1 MLPTRRIL
9 MPGCVLFSILT
20 LNACGGDGTAERFPQ
35 GYLLTSPLFESA
47 ILQAEFQTE
56 HPSATRFQKDWT
68 VTQGWRIEQLQDDSG
83 IQLIPEIASV
93 NDELH
98 LKVSDYYGAQAR
110 GRVSLP
116 PPGSAAPLIKRL
128 LISAR
133 PIAEALRLEAGA
145 SDPQSSPLQYDW
157 LYAGASVASG
167 ARATWTPGLAG
178 QYRID
183 LQVSNGQ
190 QTSLGQ
196 VDLNYTGYA
205 AWPFFLGNRQGI
217 GSLYPQSTS
226 GMRGALNWEAAFTS
240 NHCSVSTNFQ
250 SAIAMAA
257 DGTLYIGSAAN
268 GRLYALSALDGHILW
283 SFQTDSASI
292 AATPVVAADGT
303 IYVSGY
309 DSGHIYALDPDGQ
322 MRWRYATGTQVTAA
336 ATIGPDG
343 SIYVGTLNGVNSVL
357 IALNPDGTEKWA
369 APFALADTTR
379 SAVNFGDQDTLY
391 VRDYSGRL
399 YAVDAR
405 DGSERWQILLGGFSG
420 ASPIVD
426 AEGTIYISS
435 FTGNASSRFYAVTP
449 DGQLKWESDLDGYLN
464 YGIGASASVDA
475 EGTVYIA
482 SWENGGWDGAVYALD
497 AETGQVNWRFDA
509 NAQIQSSMALSS
521 DGTLYVATKER
532 MFYAL
537 NAVDGSER
545 WHYELDVSAGLDTL
559 SPPSIG
565 RDGNVYVYACDGI
578 LRAFH

>member
-1 MLPTRRIL
+1 MLLTRRIL
-9 MPGCVLFSILT
+9 MPGCVLFGIVT
-20 LNACGGDGTAERFPQ
+20 LNACSGDGSLEQFPQ
-35 GYLLTSPLFESA
+35 GYLKTSPFSGDGTLHA
-47 ILQAEFQTE
+47 WFQTE
-56 HPSATRFQKDWT
+56 QPTPTIFSEDWR
-68 VTQGWRIEQLQDDSG
+68 VTNGWRIEQPWYDSG
-83 IQLIPEIASV
+83 VGLVPEQATV
-93 NDELH
+93 NDTLT
-98 LKVSDYYGAQAR
+98 LQVSDYFGAKAKGQI
-110 GRVSLP
+110 SLP
-116 PPGSAAPLIKRL
+116 QPGVGAPLIDRL

-133 PIAEALRLEAGA
+133 PITDALRLEAQA
-145 SDPQSSPLQYDW
+145 TDPQSAQLQFDW
-157 LYAGASVASG
+157 LYGGTSVASG
-167 ARATWTPGLAG
+167 ATSSWTPGLAG
-178 QYRID
+178 LYRID
-183 LQVSNGQ
+183 LQVTNGQ

-205 AWPFFLGNRQGI
+205 AWPFFLGNRQGV

-226 GMRGALNWEAAFTS
+226 SMRGELNWEAAFTS
-240 NHCSVSTNFQ
+240 NNCSISTNFQ
-250 SAIAMAA
+250 SAVAQAA
-257 DGTLYIGSAAN
+257 DGTLYIGSFAD
-268 GRLYALSALDGHILW
+268 GRLYALSALDGRTLW

-303 IYVSGY
+303 IYVSGS
-309 DSGHIYALDPDGQ
+309 DSGHVYALTPDGQ
-322 MRWRYATGTQVTAA
+322 MLWRYATGAQVTAA

-369 APFALADTTR
+369 APFALADITR

-399 YAVDAR
+399 YAVDAG

-426 AEGTIYISS
+426 VEGTIYISS
-435 FTGNASSRFYAVTP
+435 FTGDASSRFYAVTP

-482 SWENGGWDGAVYALD
+482 SWENGGWDGGVYALD
-497 AETGQVNWRFDA
+497 TETGQVKWRFPTDS
-509 NAQIQSSMALSS
+509 NIQSSMALSS
-521 DGTLYVATKER
+521 DGTLYVATKDR

-537 NAVDGSER
+537 NTEDGSER
-545 WHYELDVSAGLDTL
+545 WHYELDVVPGLDTL

-565 RDGNVYVYACDGI
+565 RDGSVYVYACDGI
-578 LRAFH
+578 LRAIH